1 MTRLVPKVPGPHV
14 APVAA
19 LVFAWIFL
27 LSVVGPTVAKSP
39 ESIWDGV
46 YTERQ
51 AARGRQI
58 FQSECTSCHPAMD
71 GDGDGGGA
79 DAPSLAGAEFLQ
91 RWAGRSVGDIFVLM
105 RTTMP
110 PNAAASLA
118 REAYLD
124 ILAYLLKSN
133 QYPAG
138 SRELAAETALLE
150 SIVIEQKR
158 P

>member
-1 MTRLVPKVPGPHV
+1 MTRLVPKIPGPCV
-14 APVAA
+14 A
-19 LVFAWIFL
+19 LVVVFVFGWIFL
-27 LSVVGPTVAKSP
+27 MSVAQPTVAKSP

-51 AARGRQI
+51 AARGQQI

-79 DAPSLAGAEFLQ
+79 DAPSLAGAEFLK
-91 RWAGRSVGDIFVLM
+91 RWAGRSVGDILVLM

-118 REAYLD
+118 REAYVD
-124 ILAYLLKSN
+124 ILACLLKSN
-133 QYPAG
+133 RYPTG
-138 SRELAAETALLE
+138 SRELSGETAFLE